1 MKYIHI
7 LGGGTF
13 SHVAPHLAIAAPAF
27 GTVAREIEQ
36 IIRPIFGNG
45 RKTFFEGY
53 SCKLSLSKMAS
64 SNGSWVTNDDLS
76 KYVDKLIEDP
86 STKVIFFTAA
96 PCDFDGEIVTSNG
109 VIPSG
114 KDAQRL
120 KTDDGTHTL
129 RLTPS
134 EKIISKIRKNRKD
147 IFLIGFKTTA
157 GATSDD
163 QYLTGL
169 KLMKKSSC
177 NLVLANDVHTRLNM
191 VITPEQARYHETK
204 NRKEA
209 ICGLV
214 EMADLRSN
222 LTFTRSNIVPEAGT
236 GSPAGAGTGSR
247 RAGELPGRTGC
258 RWGLTARAARAEEP
272 QRPGPGRARVGR
284 GRRRRVDRQPEEQRE
299 RVLGGHLVQ
308 DQRVRVGD
316 ADLGGRRLRRVQE
329 TLRGEQRPA
338 AHLAREVLLAQGLVQ
353 RAADHG
359 LAALGVGLPRTE
371 RARPVRQGLRVG
383 VEEIAQRVGEN
394 DVVAA
399 VAVVA
404 DVTDAGAVDPHL
416 GRETRR
422 LLREALVERDA
433 AQLDVDDGR
442 DDPAARSERAEGGE
456 GGDGIGGGID
466 GGHGHRGLLSGGGRE
481 ALGGHPR
488 DNVHRAWCTRQAVFL
503 ATGKPNVKTGTYAT
517 AGVKL
522 RSLRLPVCAAW
533 PARQDAAAG
542 CPWAPFLDA
551 AALVR
556 QKPQPPCSTTPLL
569 PASSVCS
576 SLPRTGSPP
585 P

>member
-1 MKYIHI
+1 MKCIHI

-222 LTFTRSNIVPEAGT
+222 LTFTRSNIVPGEPCGWN
-236 GSPAGAGTGSR
+236 SPSIPSSFREVVDYCIAAGAYKPFLGSTVGHFALRLDDGKFLTSRRKQNFNKLDEVGLVLVESEGENSVIAHGSR
-247 RAGELPGRTGC
+247 PSVGGQSQRIVFAEHADADCIVHFHCPIRPHSKVPIRSQREYECGSHECGKNTSSGLQKFEVPGGYIHAVMLDKHGPNIVFSSNLKSETVIRFIEDNFDLSGRTDD
-258 RWGLTARAARAEEP
+258 
-272 QRPGPGRARVGR
+272 V
-284 GRRRRVDRQPEEQRE
+284 QPDVASKFE
-299 RVLGGHLVQ
+299 LVSNQ
-308 DQRVRVGD
+308 
-316 ADLGGRRLRRVQE
+316 
-329 TLRGEQRPA
+329 P
-338 AHLAREVLLAQGLVQ
+338 
-353 RAADHG
+353 
-359 LAALGVGLPRTE
+359 
-371 RARPVRQGLRVG
+371 
-383 VEEIAQRVGEN
+383 IA
-394 DVVAA
+394 
-399 VAVVA
+399 
-404 DVTDAGAVDPHL
+404 
-416 GRETRR
+416 
-422 LLREALVERDA
+422 
-433 AQLDVDDGR
+433 
-442 DDPAARSERAEGGE
+442 
-456 GGDGIGGGID
+456 
-466 GGHGHRGLLSGGGRE
+466 
-481 ALGGHPR
+481 
-488 DNVHRAWCTRQAVFL
+488 
-503 ATGKPNVKTGTYAT
+503 
-517 AGVKL
+517 
-522 RSLRLPVCAAW
+522 
-533 PARQDAAAG
+533 
-542 CPWAPFLDA
+542 
-551 AALVR
+551 
-556 QKPQPPCSTTPLL
+556 
-569 PASSVCS
+569 
-576 SLPRTGSPP
+576 
-585 P
+585 